1 MKLQVAIDRVSLA
14 HAITLAKS
22 LDGIAD
28 VIELG
33 TSLVKDYG
41 LIALSDIK
49 AELQFSELLM
59 DLKAIDEGVYEFNK
73 GFEANADVL
82 TVMAS
87 ADLATISAVYDVTQ
101 KAGKKMLIDLLNV
114 DEAQITPL
122 LGFEEAIF
130 GLHHSHDSNADFD
143 AAGSVKHFHE
153 QFPTVKH
160 IAVAGGIDL
169 EQVKKLSA
177 DGIAEIAIVGGKVA
191 GATDPVAAG
200 QTFKEALA

>member
-14 HAITLAKS
+14 HAIALAKD

-49 AELQFSELLM
+49 AEIKHSELLM

-73 GFEANADVL
+73 GFEANADIL
-82 TVMAS
+82 TVMGS
-87 ADLATISAVYDVTQ
+87 A
-101 KAGKKMLIDLLNV
+101 AGKTMLIDLLNMT
-114 DEAQITPL
+114 DEEIAPL
-122 LGFEEAIF
+122 MTFDHAIF
-130 GLHHSHDSNADFD
+130 GLHHSHDNAANFD

-153 QFPTVKH
+153 QFPVAKR

-169 EQVKKLSA
+169 DQVKKLSA
-177 DGIAEIAIVGGKVA
+177 DGIAEIAIVGGKIA
-191 GATDPVAAG
+191 DPVAAG
-200 QTFKEALA
+200 REFKEAL

>member
-14 HAITLAKS
+14 HAIALAKD

-49 AELQFSELLM
+49 AEIKHSELLM

-73 GFEANADVL
+73 GFEANADIL
-82 TVMAS
+82 TVMGS
-87 ADLATISAVYDVTQ
+87 ADLSTISAVYDVTE
-101 KAGKKMLIDLLNV
+101 KAGRTMLIDLLNMT
-114 DEAQITPL
+114 DEEIAPL
-122 LGFEEAIF
+122 MKFDHAIF
-130 GLHHSHDSNADFD
+130 GLHHSHDNAANFD
-143 AAGSVKHFHE
+143 AAASVEHFHE
-153 QFPTVKH
+153 QFPAAKR

-169 EQVKKLSA
+169 DQVKKLSA
-177 DGIAEIAIVGGKVA
+177 DGIAEIAIVGGKIA
-191 GATDPVAAG
+191 GAADPVAAG
-200 QTFKEALA
+200 REFKEAL

>member
-14 HAITLAKS
+14 HAIALAKD

-49 AELQFSELLM
+49 AEIKHSELLM

-73 GFEANADVL
+73 GFEANADIL
-82 TVMAS
+82 TVMGS
-87 ADLATISAVYDVTQ
+87 ADLSTISAVYEMTE
-101 KAGKKMLIDLLNV
+101 KAGKTMLIDLLNMT
-114 DEAQITPL
+114 DEEIAPL
-122 LGFEEAIF
+122 MTFDHAIF
-130 GLHHSHDSNADFD
+130 GLHHSHDNATNFD

-153 QFPTVKH
+153 QFPAAKR

-169 EQVKKLSA
+169 DQVKKLSA
-177 DGIAEIAIVGGKVA
+177 DGIAEIAIVGGKIA
-191 GATDPVAAG
+191 GAADPVAAG
-200 QTFKEALA
+200 REFKEAL